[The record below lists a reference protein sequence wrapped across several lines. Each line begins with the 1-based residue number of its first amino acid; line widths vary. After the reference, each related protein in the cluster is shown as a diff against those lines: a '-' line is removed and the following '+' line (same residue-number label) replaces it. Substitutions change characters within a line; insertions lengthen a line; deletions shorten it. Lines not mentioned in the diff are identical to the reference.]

1 MHKCQNNTREDPI
14 GAHECKIASPMYTS
28 SSCMSTQLMQECP
41 ISTHTHTRVSN
52 QSVHKQPINLLIGAQ
67 LINDEHVIGLCMA
80 AQLVH
85 AWAPS

>member
-1 MHKCQNNTREDPI
+1 
-14 GAHECKIASPMYTS
+14 
-28 SSCMSTQLMQECP
+28 MQECP

-85 AWAPS
+85 A